1 MASDAAADA
10 AGAFFQ
16 AASAFDA
23 LLGGHEGERAA
34 DAAEE
39 AAAASRAAAEAAA
52 AERAHYA
59 GAAAEGAGRRIRSAN
74 SSLMTM

>member
-1 MASDAAADA
+1 MASDA

-23 LLGGHEGERAA
+23 LLGRHEGEMAA

-39 AAAASRAAAEAAA
+39 AAAASRAAAVAKVNAMEEWKMAAKM
-52 AERAHYA
+52 YA
-59 GAAAEGAGRRIRSAN
+59 MRMR
-74 SSLMTM
+74 